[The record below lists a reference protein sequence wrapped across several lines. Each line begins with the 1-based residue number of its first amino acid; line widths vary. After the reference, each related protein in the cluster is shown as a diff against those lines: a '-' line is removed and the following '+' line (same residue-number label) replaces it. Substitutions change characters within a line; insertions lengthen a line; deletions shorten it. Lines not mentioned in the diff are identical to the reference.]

1 MSFSKSAW
9 QSISSIYNSILT
21 HPFNIELTKGTL
33 SKERFQF
40 YIKQDSL
47 YLADFARA
55 LAISASRA
63 SCSEDLVL
71 LLDFSKGAVVAERE
85 LHKFYFDFYGLSLDV
100 KKAPG
105 CFTYTHFLIS
115 KATNSSYEESLAA
128 LLPCFWIYR
137 EVGRHIFINAIPNN
151 PYQKWIDTYSGIEF
165 DEVVE
170 KAIDLTNRVA
180 KDANQKQLSMM
191 QDAFLMSSRLEWTF
205 WDSAYHLEKW
215 KP

>member
-21 HPFNIELTKGTL
+21 HPFNFELTKGTL
-33 SKERFQF
+33 SKEIFQF

-85 LHKFYFDFYGLSLDV
+85 LHQFYFDFDG
-100 KKAPG
+100 
-105 CFTYTHFLIS
+105 
-115 KATNSSYEESLAA
+115 
-128 LLPCFWIYR
+128 
-137 EVGRHIFINAIPNN
+137 
-151 PYQKWIDTYSGIEF
+151 
-165 DEVVE
+165 
-170 KAIDLTNRVA
+170 
-180 KDANQKQLSMM
+180 
-191 QDAFLMSSRLEWTF
+191 
-205 WDSAYHLEKW
+205 
-215 KP
+215 